1 MAWGPAAYTLRRVSG
16 VPFAV
21 REPDR
26 LCLVAL
32 AANTTPIPIARAAP
46 SLSFSAAGRRARTAI
61 ARQLS
66 APTPTRLAPQLVL
79 AGIATSVA
87 ISFNV
92 LLPVVPVLM
101 ERRGPHGAAGAATA
115 ALFVGAVAGE
125 VLTPWLMSRWS
136 PTRLLVAGQLMTAVP
151 SLVYVL
157 PHPEAWLMLA
167 AAAARGL
174 GMGVAIVVA
183 VALVGEFA
191 APDRRGRS
199 MGYFG
204 FALTAPGVVVPSA
217 ALALLGAGHADAD
230 AVIAFV
236 IGLAGAFLVLKLQRP
251 APFPLAASANPL
263 AAFRRPGL
271 LSLYLAFVLVSCSF
285 GAVITFAPIVLP
297 SSGLG
302 SAAAFLFIAGVA
314 RAASRWFAGVLGDR
328 GTDRLLLLGSIG
340 VTFVGLV
347 ALASH
352 GSSLVVIFAAVQT
365 AVYLAM
371 VARGSSAHRNNI
383 SALWNSGIDLGAS
396 LGGTLIGLAASRYGY
411 AAAIWTI
418 PAVVLISLPLV
429 LVPGRAKVQSEPSGG
444 AQKTTSTSS
453 SSIS

>member
-1 MAWGPAAYTLRRVSG
+1 
-16 VPFAV
+16 
-21 REPDR
+21 
-26 LCLVAL
+26 
-32 AANTTPIPIARAAP
+32 
-46 SLSFSAAGRRARTAI
+46 
-61 ARQLS
+61 
-66 APTPTRLAPQLVL
+66 VL
-79 AGIATSVA
+79 AGIATAVA

-125 VLTPWLMSRWS
+125 LLTPWLMSRWS
-136 PTRLLVAGQLMTAVP
+136 STRLLVAGQLMTAVP

-157 PHPEAWLMLA
+157 PHPDAWLMLA

-183 VALVGEFA
+183 VALVGEYA

-204 FALTAPGVVVPSA
+204 FALTAPGVVVPSVA
-217 ALALLGAGHADAD
+217 VGLLYAGHADLD

-236 IGLAGAFLVLKLQRP
+236 IGLAGAFLVLKLPRP
-251 APFPLAASANPL
+251 AVPSPEASANPL
-263 AAFRRPGL
+263 AAFRMPGL
-271 LSLYLAFVLVSCSF
+271 LLMYSAFVLVSSSF

-297 SSGLG
+297 VSGIG
-302 SAAAFLFIAGVA
+302 SAAAFLFVAGVA

-328 GTDRLLLLGSIG
+328 GPTRLMLLGSIG

-352 GSSLVVIFAAVQT
+352 ANSLVVIFAAAAFGAGYGAVQT

-371 VARGSSAHRNNI
+371 VARGSSAHRNNV

-411 AAAIWTI
+411 AAAIWAF
-418 PAVVLISLPLV
+418 PALVLVSLPLV
-429 LVPGRAKVQSEPSGG
+429 LVPGSAKGQSEPSGG

>member
-1 MAWGPAAYTLRRVSG
+1 LP
-16 VPFAV
+16 
-21 REPDR
+21 
-26 LCLVAL
+26 
-32 AANTTPIPIARAAP
+32 
-46 SLSFSAAGRRARTAI
+46 
-61 ARQLS
+61 
-66 APTPTRLAPQLVL
+66 PQLVL
-79 AGIATSVA
+79 AGIATAVA
-87 ISFNV
+87 ISFNI

-115 ALFVGAVAGE
+115 ALFVGAVLGE
-125 VLTPWLMSRWS
+125 LLTPWLMSRWS
-136 PTRLLVAGQLMTAVP
+136 STRLLAAGQLMTAVP

-157 PHPEAWLMLA
+157 PHQDGWMMLA

-183 VALVGEFA
+183 VALVGEYA

-217 ALALLGAGHADAD
+217 AVALLGAGHADTD

-236 IGLAGAFLVLKLQRP
+236 IGLAGALLVIKLPRP
-251 APFPLAASANPL
+251 TVPSPEASANPM
-263 AAFRRPGL
+263 AAFRMPGL
-271 LSLYLAFVLVSCSF
+271 LSVYLAFVLVSCSF

-297 SSGLG
+297 TSGFG
-302 SAAAFLFIAGVA
+302 SAAAFLLVSGAA

-328 GTDRLLLLGSIG
+328 GPGRLILVGSIG

-352 GSSLVVIFAAVQT
+352 GSSLVVIFAAAAFGAGYGGVQT

-371 VARGSSAHRNNI
+371 VANGSSDHRNNV

-411 AAAIWTI
+411 AAAIWAI

-429 LVPGRAKVQSEPSGG
+429 LLPGRAQGQAETSGG